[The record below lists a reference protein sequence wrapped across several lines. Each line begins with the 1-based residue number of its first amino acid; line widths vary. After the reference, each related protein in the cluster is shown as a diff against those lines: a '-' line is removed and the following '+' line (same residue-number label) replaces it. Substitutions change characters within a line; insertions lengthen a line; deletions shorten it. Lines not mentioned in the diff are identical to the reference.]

1 MSLKTFERRG
11 NKANI
16 LEIEADEIL
25 NSIAEKCDVIIEYA
39 IIRGELNVEK
49 IRDLLDKNDD
59 SKAIVSGKLIIQ
71 NSEIQGEVDFSNIT
85 FIDDIIFDYS
95 IFRNATRFMSTNFN
109 CDASFRTTIFDS
121 ETHFSSANFND
132 HIDFISSTFNY
143 DVNFDEVTFSHDAMF
158 GGSTFGSEDSTTEAN
173 FSLAVF
179 NGYAIF
185 SSASFN
191 GSANF
196 NHAVFSGYT
205 HFAGSSFN
213 KSAIFL
219 WTAMKHPANFQG
231 VQFREG
237 KLRSLIW
244 NHIVY
249 PVLKTITFGKARL
262 HRLQIT
268 DFSEFN
274 TATVMDSSSNP
285 YLKRYIDDEQWIRSW
300 RERRRKFWFFLWE
313 ITSHCGRSFAL
324 WAMWSAF
331 FALLFAFIFY
341 FGFGED
347 HFRFNIQKM
356 LDDGKHP
363 DFWSYLYYS
372 VVTFTTLGFG
382 DIVPITNIARIAV
395 GAEVILG
402 YIMLG
407 GLISIFANKLARRS

>member
-1 MSLKTFERRG
+1 MSLKTFERKG
-11 NKANI
+11 NKASI
-16 LEIEADEIL
+16 LEIKADEIL
-25 NSIAEKCDVIIEYA
+25 NAIAEKRDVIIEYSK
-39 IIRGELNVEK
+39 IIGDLDIEK
-49 IRDLLDKNDD
+49 IRNLLEKNED
-59 SKAIVSGKLIIQ
+59 SKAAVNGKLIIR
-71 NSEIQGEVDFSNIT
+71 NSEIQGEVDFSNVI
-85 FIDDIIFDYS
+85 FLSDIIFDYS
-95 IFRNATRFMSTNFN
+95 IFRNTTRFLSVNFN

-121 ETHFSSANFND
+121 ETHFSSSNFND

-143 DVNFDEVTFSHDAMF
+143 DVNFDEVNFSHDAMF

-173 FSLAVF
+173 FSLANF

-185 SSASFN
+185 SSATFN

-196 NHAVFSGYT
+196 NHSVFNGYT

-231 VQFREG
+231 VQFCEG
-237 KLRSLIW
+237 KLRYLIW

-249 PVLKTITFGKARL
+249 PSLKLITFNKARL
-262 HRLQIT
+262 HRYSIT

-274 TATVMDSSSNP
+274 TATVMDGSSNP
-285 YLKRYIDDEQWIRSW
+285 YLRRYIDDEQWIRSW
-300 RERRRKFWFFLWE
+300 REQRHKFWFFLWE
-313 ITSHCGRSFAL
+313 ISSHCGRSFGL

-331 FALLFAFIFY
+331 FAFLFAFIFY
-341 FGFGED
+341 FGFGEA

-356 LDDGKHP
+356 LDDGRHP

-382 DIVPITNIARIAV
+382 DIIPITNIARAAV

-402 YIMLG
+402 YVMLG